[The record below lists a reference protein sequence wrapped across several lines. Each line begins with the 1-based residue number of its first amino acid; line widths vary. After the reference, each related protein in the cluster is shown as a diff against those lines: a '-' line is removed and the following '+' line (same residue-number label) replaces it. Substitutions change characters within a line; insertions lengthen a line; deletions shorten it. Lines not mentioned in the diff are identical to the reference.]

1 MSKIAIGI
9 LCIVILFVLLAL
21 RMWVGLAMTTAGFVG
36 LLLMRGFSGAWPVLF
51 SSTFNNICSYSLSV
65 MPMFV
70 LMGCVISETD
80 IGSQLYTTM
89 HKWLGHHKG
98 GLSYA
103 TVLAT
108 GLLGA
113 ITGSQLTGA
122 IVMSKVALPEMEK
135 QNYKDM
141 LACGCIAA
149 ASPLGILI
157 PPSTAFIIYGLLTER
172 SIGKLFI
179 SGIIPGIIT
188 IAVFFLTIFLICR
201 KDPKLGP
208 ALKEKY
214 PLKVRLRSL
223 VSILPIVILFILVM
237 VFIYLGWT
245 TATEAGAIG
254 AFGAL
259 LITIFTRQ
267 MTWKKFRK
275 SLFETANLM
284 GMIMLQMFGTYV
296 FSVALTFSGLPAAL
310 GKMVIGLNA
319 SKWVIILAIIILY
332 MILGCF
338 LPEFPMIMLTV
349 PILYPIVQQLGFDL
363 IWFGV
368 LIVVIMSIGMMTP
381 PVGMIVFAL
390 SGIAKKPT
398 GMIFKGVAPFLAA
411 EVVVVLI
418 LCFFPAVA
426 TWLPSV
432 M

>member
-1 MSKIAIGI
+1 MSKIAVGI
-9 LCIVILFVLLAL
+9 LCIVILFALLAL
-21 RMWVGLAMTTAGFVG
+21 RMWVGLAMTAAGFVG
-36 LLLMRGFSGAWPVLF
+36 LVIMRGFSGAWPLLF
-51 SSTFNNICSYSLSV
+51 SSTFNNVCSYSLSV

-70 LMGCVISETD
+70 LMGCVISETR
-80 IGSQLYTTM
+80 IGSDLYDTM

-113 ITGSQLTGA
+113 ITGSQMTGA

-135 QNYKDM
+135 QNYKET

-157 PPSTAFIIYGLLTER
+157 PPSTAFIVYGLLTER

-179 SGIIPGIIT
+179 SGIVPGLIT
-188 IAVFFLTIFLICR
+188 IVVFFAAIFIICR
-201 KDPKLGP
+201 KDPELGP
-208 ALKEKY
+208 ALKEKF
-214 PLKVRLRSL
+214 PLKVRLKAL
-223 VSILPIVILFILVM
+223 VTILPIVILFVVVM

-259 LITIFTRQ
+259 IITIANRQ
-267 MTWKKFRK
+267 LTWQKFRK
-275 SLFETANLM
+275 SLRETATLM

-296 FSVALTFSGLPAAL
+296 FSVALTFSGITTAL
-310 GKMVIGLNA
+310 GKVVIGLNA
-319 SKWVIILAIIILY
+319 PKFVIIIAIIILY

-398 GMIFKGVAPFLAA
+398 GMIFKGVIPFLIA
-411 EVVVVLI
+411 EVVVVVL
-418 LCFFPAVA
+418 LCAFPAIA
-426 TWLPSV
+426 TWLPSI